1 LIGRFWFGDNTDAP
15 EGLAA
20 NQPQRM
26 AQSAAANLNL
36 ARIRIDHSH
45 PREALPLL
53 RKAATLNNKLSDPY
67 DLMAEAFRKLHD
79 WTAALNAADTA
90 IRLGA
95 DDSEGYYQRACAL
108 ARLGRRNEAMAA
120 LKRAVELDE
129 DLSDS
134 LADEED
140 LKPLASLPE
149 FKKLLPKEDQP

>member
-1 LIGRFWFGDNTDAP
+1 
-15 EGLAA
+15 
-20 NQPQRM
+20 
-26 AQSAAANLNL
+26 
-36 ARIRIDHSH
+36 
-45 PREALPLL
+45 L
-53 RKAATLNNKLSDPY
+53 RKAAALNSKLADPY

-134 LADEED
+134 LEDEED
-140 LKPLASLPE
+140 LKPLATLPE
-149 FKKLLPKEDQP
+149 FKRLISRSNQP